1 MAQRPDFVLVWDLVV
16 HADGG
21 GMAEPRSLWEN
32 RSQCLSKEDG
42 LWFDGIYSFSGVG
55 AQLESHPLMVPL
67 QKAASPASCL
77 ISLTVCTEAVMLGRG
92 VAVSHKVRMEVPYES
107 VRSEARDERYNE
119 CRDLL
124 DRFEGLREQLIAARN
139 PVSGS
144 EWLP

>member
-1 MAQRPDFVLVWDLVV
+1 MTAQRPDFVSVWDLVV
-16 HADGG
+16 HSDG

-42 LWFDGIYSFSGVG
+42 IWFDGTWSFSGVG
-55 AQLESHPLMVPL
+55 AQLESHPLMIPL

-77 ISLTVCTEAVMLGRG
+77 ISLTVCTEAVMLSRG
-92 VAVSHKVRMEVPYES
+92 VAVSHKKRMEIPDES

-119 CRDLL
+119 CRDRLN
-124 DRFEGLREQLIAARN
+124 RFEGLWEPLIAARN

-144 EWLP
+144 KWLP